1 MKANRWILTGIVACL
16 ILSAGAYFWATNL
29 INSLYAYR
37 SPLQQAPPTPGEAP
51 LPPGTLTHR
60 VVFVLVDGLREDTA
74 LQAEIMPFLSELRS
88 QGAWA
93 SMHSRPPS
101 YSEPGYSVLFTGAW
115 PELSDGPTIN
125 LEYEDI
131 PTWTQDNLF
140 SAAQRAGVRTAV
152 SGYYW
157 FEKLIPQAAVN
168 LSFYTEGE
176 DREAD
181 RKVVDEALP
190 WLQGDLAGLVL
201 IHLDQVDY
209 AGHHEGGPS
218 DTNWAAAARRSDDL
232 LREIA
237 AQLDLSHDT
246 LVVCSDH
253 GHIDAGGHGGQD
265 AITLVEPFVL
275 FGAGVQPGHYADIDM
290 ADVAPTLAVLLG
302 ANLPA
307 ASQGQPL
314 SGMLSLTSEQRTSIQ
329 DALLKQQQQLLG
341 NYLVAS
347 GISFPETSASDAVR
361 LIANSGYA
369 GDGENPTASHQAAL
383 ELARQ
388 ERLNRERLPRA
399 ILSLAAALL
408 PLLFIFVTWRRESAW
423 LLAGAGLFMLL
434 FNLIYAVIA
443 GRTYSLS
450 SVTGAGDLILSVGG
464 MAFLAFL
471 ASWILVLWRLD
482 AFRKGSHY
490 AAGISLWLALFSI
503 YLLSLPVLLNF
514 TINGLLVG
522 WTLPDFS
529 SMFLAFLALIQILF
543 VGVLGMLFGGAG
555 AWAAAYRR
563 Y

>member
-1 MKANRWILTGIVACL
+1 MKSNRWVLTGIAACL
-16 ILSAGAYFWATNL
+16 ILSAGAYFWATRL
-29 INSLYAYR
+29 IDSLYAYR
-37 SPLQQAPPTPGEAP
+37 SPLQQAPPIPGEAP
-51 LPPGTLTHR
+51 LPPGTLTQR
-60 VVFVLVDGLREDTA
+60 VVFVLVDGLREDTT
-74 LQAEIMPFLSELRS
+74 LQPDVMPFLSELRS

-140 SAAQRAGVRTAV
+140 SAAKRTGVRTAV

-157 FEKLIPQAAVN
+157 FDKLIPQDSVD

-176 DREAD
+176 DWDAD
-181 RKVVDEALP
+181 REVVDAALP
-190 WLQGDLAGLVL
+190 WLQDDLADLIL

-209 AGHHEGGPS
+209 AGHHEGGPHNA
-218 DTNWAAAARRSDDL
+218 NWAAAARRSDDL
-232 LREIA
+232 LSEIA

-246 LVVCSDH
+246 LLVCSDH
-253 GHIDAGGHGGQD
+253 GHIESGGHGGQD

-275 FGAGVQPGHYADIDM
+275 IGAGIQPGHYADIDM

-307 ASQGQPL
+307 SSQGQPL
-314 SGMLSLTSEQRTSIQ
+314 NGMLNLTSEQSARIQ
-329 DALLKQQQQLLG
+329 DALLKQQQQLLD
-341 NYLVAS
+341 NYLIAS
-347 GISFPETSASDAVR
+347 GISAPETSASDAVR
-361 LIANSGYA
+361 LIANSDHA
-369 GDGENPTASHQAAL
+369 GNGQNPAASHQAAL

-399 ILSLAAALL
+399 ILSLLAALL
-408 PLLFIFVTWRRESAW
+408 PLLFLFITWRRESTW

-450 SVTGAGDLILSVGG
+450 SVTGAGDLILSVGW
-464 MAFLAFL
+464 MAFLAFFL
-471 ASWILVLWRLD
+471 SWLLVLWRLG
-482 AFRKGSHY
+482 ASRKSPRY

-503 YLLSLPVLLNF
+503 YLLSLPVLLSF

-543 VGVLGMLFGGAG
+543 VGILGLLFGGAG
-555 AWAAAYRR
+555 AWVGSLRR
-563 Y
+563 N